1 MKKLILRVD
10 SGIISVVSG
19 LEHLNGVQLEIRDY
33 DCEGCDIGEKN
44 MQEDEEGNEYFLQ
57 EI

>member
-19 LEHLNGVQLEIRDY
+19 LEHLEGVQLEIRDY
-33 DCEGCDIGEKN
+33 DVEDVDSSYL
-44 MQEDEEGNEYFLQ
+44 QEDENGYEYFLQ

>member
-1 MKKLILRVD
+1 MKKVILRVD

-19 LEHLNGVQLEIRDY
+19 LEHLKGVQLEIRDY
-33 DCEGCDIGEKN
+33 DVEGCSIGEES
-44 MQEDEEGNEYFLQ
+44 MSEDKEGNEFFLQ